1 MVQSSRHLLEPTE
14 SDPAVLPLVQ
24 IIELKWL
31 LAGEGIRLHVER
43 LQNDTE
49 YARRALDEA
58 AASASPA
65 LRALALRLRSRL
77 IPA

>member
-1 MVQSSRHLLEPTE
+1 MVLPPRLLTEPAE

-31 LAGEGIRLHVER
+31 LAGEGIHLHVER
-43 LQNDTE
+43 LQKDAD

-65 LRALALRLRSRL
+65 LRAVAMRLRSRL

>member
-1 MVQSSRHLLEPTE
+1 M
-14 SDPAVLPLVQ
+14 LPLVK

-31 LAGEGIRLHVER
+31 LAGEGIHIHVER
-43 LQNDTE
+43 LQKDSA

-65 LRALALRLRSRL
+65 LRAVALNLRNRLAG
-77 IPA
+77 A